1 MNFSRK
7 LIAVLAVLCLFGAQQ
22 AAFAHWA
29 AHLGAPAVV
38 GVEAP
43 DGDHAA
49 AAVLG
54 QSCTGCAAFAGLD
67 AALAGSVATLPV
79 ATAAVESTLH
89 APQEKSVCT
98 IRRYDS
104 RAPPA
109 VL

>member
-1 MNFSRK
+1 MTFHRK
-7 LIAVLAVLCLFGAQQ
+7 LIALIAVLCLFGAQQ

-29 AHLGAPAVV
+29 AHFGAPIAV
-38 GVEAP
+38 GLESP
-43 DGDHAA
+43 DGEHAA

-54 QSCTGCAAFAGLD
+54 QSCTSCAAFAGLD
-67 AALAGSVATLPV
+67 AALPGSTAG
-79 ATAAVESTLH
+79 ATAAPAYVEPVLP
-89 APQEKSVCT
+89 APQEKSAST

>member
-1 MNFSRK
+1 MTRFRK
-7 LIAVLAVLCLFGAQQ
+7 LIAVLAVLCLTGAQQ

-38 GVEAP
+38 GLESQN
-43 DGDHAA
+43 GEHAA

-54 QSCTGCAAFAGLD
+54 QSCTSCTAFASLD
-67 AALAGSVATLPV
+67 AALPGSTLS
-79 ATAAVESTLH
+79 AADASAHVESAFP
-89 APQEKSVCT
+89 APPEKSVRA

>member
-1 MNFSRK
+1 MGRFHK

-29 AHLGAPAVV
+29 AHLGAPAAI
-38 GVEAP
+38 GLESS
-43 DGDHAA
+43 DGEHAA

-54 QSCTGCAAFAGLD
+54 QPCASCAAFSVLD
-67 AALAGSVATLPV
+67 ATLAHSL
-79 ATAAVESTLH
+79 TAAVADGVLADTAWP
-89 APQEKSVCT
+89 APQEKSAST

>member
-1 MNFSRK
+1 MSFYRR
-7 LIAVLAVLCLFGAQQ
+7 LIAVLAVLCLTGAQQ

-29 AHLGAPAVV
+29 AHLGAPAEV
-38 GVEAP
+38 GLESS
-43 DGDHAA
+43 DGEHAA

-54 QSCTGCAAFAGLD
+54 QSCTSCAAFAGFD
-67 AALAGSVATLPV
+67 AALPGARIGLPV
-79 ATAAVESTLH
+79 ATTT
-89 APQEKSVCT
+89 APYDVPVPPEKSVRA

>member
-1 MNFSRK
+1 M
-7 LIAVLAVLCLFGAQQ
+7 LCLFGAQQ

-29 AHLGAPAVV
+29 AHLGAPAAV
-38 GVEAP
+38 GVESP
-43 DGDHAA
+43 DGEHAA

-54 QSCTGCAAFAGLD
+54 QTCTSCAAFAGLD
-67 AALAGSVATLPV
+67 AALPGAGLRASLPRLP
-79 ATAAVESTLH
+79 SSN
-89 APQEKSVCT
+89 PPCRRRRKSQSRT

>member
-1 MNFSRK
+1 MPFYRK

-43 DGDHAA
+43 DGEHAA

-54 QSCTGCAAFAGLD
+54 QSCTSCAAFAGLD
-67 AALAGSVATLPV
+67 AALPGSMFS
-79 ATAAVESTLH
+79 AADALAHVESAFP
-89 APQEKSVCT
+89 APQEKSVRT

>member
-1 MNFSRK
+1 MTFHRK

-38 GVEAP
+38 GVESQ

-54 QSCTGCAAFAGLD
+54 QSCTSCTAFASLD
-67 AALAGSVATLPV
+67 AALPGGTLGASTAPAFFEPALPSLQENSVS
-79 ATAAVESTLH
+79 AA
-89 APQEKSVCT
+89 
-98 IRRYDS
+98 RRYDS
-104 RAPPA
+104 RAPPV

>member
-1 MNFSRK
+1 MTFHRK
-7 LIAVLAVLCLFGAQQ
+7 LIAVLALLCLFGAQQ

-38 GVEAP
+38 GVEST
-43 DGDHAA
+43 DGEHAA

-54 QSCTGCAAFAGLD
+54 QSCTSCAAFAGLD
-67 AALAGSVATLPV
+67 AAPPGSTLAF
-79 ATAAVESTLH
+79 ATAQAIAEPALP
-89 APQEKSVCT
+89 APQEKSVSA

>member
-1 MNFSRK
+1 MTFRRK
-7 LIAVLAVLCLFGAQQ
+7 LIAVLALLCLFGAQQ

-38 GVEAP
+38 GAEAP
-43 DGDHAA
+43 DGEHAA

-54 QSCTGCAAFAGLD
+54 QSCTSCAAFAGLD
-67 AALAGSVATLPV
+67 AVLPGVNVVLTV
-79 ATAAVESTLH
+79 ATATADHILP
-89 APQEKSVCT
+89 APQEKSVSA

>member
-1 MNFSRK
+1 MTNLRK
-7 LIAVLAVLCLFGAQQ
+7 LIAILAVLCLFGAQQ

-29 AHLGAPAVV
+29 AHLGAPIAV
-38 GVEAP
+38 GLESP

-54 QSCTGCAAFAGLD
+54 QSCTTCAAYAGLD
-67 AALAGSVATLPV
+67 VALPGSTVGASAALIFVEPVLP
-79 ATAAVESTLH
+79 
-89 APQEKSVCT
+89 APQEKSVSA

>member
-1 MNFSRK
+1 MNFHRK

-29 AHLGAPAVV
+29 AHLGAPVAVEM
-38 GVEAP
+38 EAP
-43 DGDHAA
+43 DGEHAA

-54 QSCTGCAAFAGLD
+54 QACTGCAAFAGLD
-67 AALAGSVATLPV
+67 AALPGSTLS
-79 ATAAVESTLH
+79 AADPFAFVESALP
-89 APQEKSVCT
+89 ALQEKSVSA

-104 RAPPA
+104 RAPPF

>member
-1 MNFSRK
+1 MTFYRK

-29 AHLGAPAVV
+29 AHLGAPAVA
-38 GVEAP
+38 GLESQ
-43 DGDHAA
+43 DGEHAA

-54 QSCTGCAAFAGLD
+54 QSCTSCAAFAGLD
-67 AALAGSVATLPV
+67 AALPGSTVAASAALAFAESALP
-79 ATAAVESTLH
+79 ASR
-89 APQEKSVCT
+89 EKSVSA

>member
-1 MNFSRK
+1 MTLHRK
-7 LIAVLAVLCLFGAQQ
+7 LIAVLALLCLFGAQQ

-29 AHLGAPAVV
+29 AHLGAPIAV
-38 GVEAP
+38 GLEAP
-43 DGDHAA
+43 DGEHAA

-54 QSCTGCAAFAGLD
+54 QSCTSCAAFAGLD
-67 AALAGSVATLPV
+67 AALPGVNVVLTV
-79 ATAAVESTLH
+79 ATATANHILP
-89 APQEKSVCT
+89 APQEKSVSA

>member
-1 MNFSRK
+1 MSFCRK

-22 AAFAHWA
+22 TAFAHWA
-29 AHLGAPAVV
+29 AHLGAPIAV
-38 GVEAP
+38 GLESP
-43 DGDHAA
+43 DGDHAI

-54 QSCTGCAAFAGLD
+54 QSCTSCAAFAGLD
-67 AALAGSVATLPV
+67 AALPGSTAG
-79 ATAAVESTLH
+79 ATAALAYVESVLP
-89 APQEKSVCT
+89 APQEKSVSA

>member
-1 MNFSRK
+1 MTLSRK

-29 AHLGAPAVV
+29 AHLGAPSAV
-38 GVEAP
+38 GAESQ

-49 AAVLG
+49 AAVVD
-54 QSCTGCAAFAGLD
+54 QACSSCAVFTSVCAALPGAGNALP
-67 AALAGSVATLPV
+67 AAAASVAP
-79 ATAAVESTLH
+79 
-89 APQEKSVCT
+89 APPAQWGKSVPT

-104 RAPPA
+104 RAPPT

>member
-1 MNFSRK
+1 MPFYRK

-38 GVEAP
+38 GVESQ
-43 DGDHAA
+43 DGEHAA

-54 QSCTGCAAFAGLD
+54 QSCTSCAAFVGLD
-67 AALAGSVATLPV
+67 AALSGSVATLPV
-79 ATAAVESTLH
+79 ATAAVESALPV
-89 APQEKSVCT
+89 PQEKSVRP
-98 IRRYDS
+98 IRRFDS